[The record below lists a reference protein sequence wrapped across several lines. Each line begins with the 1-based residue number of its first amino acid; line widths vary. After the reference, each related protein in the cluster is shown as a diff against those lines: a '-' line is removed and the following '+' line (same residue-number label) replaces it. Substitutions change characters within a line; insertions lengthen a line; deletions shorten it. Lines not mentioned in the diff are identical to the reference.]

1 MTEKKYLYL
10 NTDAL
15 IACNLDYKAM
25 QLTDAII
32 VIGKKVVSEL
42 ESIANGQSP
51 NYPNQEAKAA
61 QVLESFKE
69 YRSLDYFLFDDDD
82 TQYYDFATYFFCSEL
97 VDNDHKTAVTV
108 QWPGGL
114 EKLPS
119 DMWFIADES
128 EFFKF
133 NNGQFNNEAFNYLV
147 NETENGEYRNLFSI
161 FGLTYDIPE
170 YIAKLKADADKGCIS
185 ALVTLGNCYLTGQFV
200 GQDPES
206 ATKCYQKAAETGLP
220 KALYNLGNCYFN
232 GFGVEQNFSKAV
244 ELFTQAAEQGNAEA
258 QYNLAICYFE
268 GGGVAQDPQE
278 ALKWFTKAAEQGI
291 AEAQSNLGFYY
302 LNGMVVELNTQKGIE
317 WLTKGA
323 KQGSAFAQH
332 NLGICYGTGQ
342 GVEQNAQTAVE
353 WLTKAAEQGFV
364 DSIFEVGKCYY
375 RGEGCEKDLSFAK
388 ELFEQAAAEG
398 HKGAEEMLKRM

>member
-10 NTDAL
+10 NTDIF

-32 VIGKKVVSEL
+32 VVGKKVVSEL
-42 ESIANGQSP
+42 ESIVNGTCK
-51 NYPNQEAKAA
+51 NYPNKQEKAA
-61 QVLESFKE
+61 KVLESFKE
-69 YRSLDYFLFDDDD
+69 YKNLDYFLFDDDD
-82 TQYYDFATYFFCSEL
+82 TQYYDFATYFFNSEL
-97 VDNDHKTAVTV
+97 TDYDHKIAVTV

-119 DMWFIADES
+119 DMWFVGDDS
-128 EFFKF
+128 EFFTF
-133 NNGQFNNEAFNYLV
+133 NNGQFLSETFNYLIQ
-147 NETENGEYRNLFSI
+147 ETDNGEYRNFLSLFSLTDDI
-161 FGLTYDIPE
+161 FVLFN
-170 YIAKLKADADKGCIS
+170 KLKAATDNGCVS
-185 ALVTLGNCYLTGQFV
+185 ALITLGNCYLTGQFV
-200 GQDPES
+200 DQDLDS
-206 ATKCYQKAAETGLP
+206 AAKCFQKAAESGLA
-220 KALYNLGNCYFN
+220 KSQYNLGICYFN
-232 GFGVEQNFSKAV
+232 GFGVEQDIQKAV
-244 ELFTQAAEQGNAEA
+244 DLFIQAANQGYAEA
-258 QYNLAICYFE
+258 QYNLAICYFQ
-268 GGGVAQDPQE
+268 GAGVAQNFQE
-278 ALKWFTKAAEQGI
+278 AFQWFQKAAEQGI
-291 AEAQSNLGFYY
+291 AEAQSNLGYYY
-302 LNGMVVELNTQKGIE
+302 LNGMAVEQDVKTGIE
-317 WLTKGA
+317 WLTKAA